1 MKKYIYLDKFIL
13 RKSFRA
19 KLLKSDDVRFWTKKS
34 KITSC
39 FNVGSRFQMYSGSK
53 FVNLTLER
61 DMQGY
66 VMENFVLLNVL
77 LLQFIIKDQKM
88 IKLKKRNSLLWVT
101 Q

>member
-1 MKKYIYLDKFIL
+1 
-13 RKSFRA
+13 
-19 KLLKSDDVRFWTKKS
+19 
-34 KITSC
+34 
-39 FNVGSRFQMYSGSK
+39 MYSGSK

>member
-1 MKKYIYLDKFIL
+1 MKKHIYLDKFIL

-34 KITSC
+34 TITSC

-53 FVNLTLER
+53 FINLTLER

-66 VMENFVLLNVL
+66 VMGEFCFTKRITSAIHNKGSKNDK
-77 LLQFIIKDQKM
+77 IK
-88 IKLKKRNSLLWVT
+88 KKK
-101 Q
+101 